1 MARIATYPNDENIV
15 SADKWIGSDSQNNN
29 QTKNFTA
36 GDVANFINKK
46 ASQSQL
52 LRYTYQSDGVLKPAT
67 ISFDPY
73 GADVVQFSGI
83 NSFVLSKF
91 DSYSNESTP
100 PIDVS
105 SLYNTPFKTSNIL
118 LTQCNDMSQFAIFQ
132 WDNEAK
138 DPNNNNF
145 YDITLTFKAGNGSLK
160 KNEDYFISLL
170 TYNATAAADKNFVF
184 TQSNA
189 ASTWVVTH
197 NLNKYPSVSVVD
209 SANTTVYGEVDYNSL
224 NQVTIT
230 FKSAFAGKAF
240 FN

>member
-1 MARIATYPNDENIV
+1 MARIATYPNDVNIV
-15 SADKWIGSDSQNNN
+15 AADKWIGSDSQNNF

-36 GDVANFINKK
+36 GDVANFINIK

-52 LRYTYQSDGVLKPAT
+52 LRYTYQTEGTLKPAS

-73 GADVVQFSGI
+73 GADVVQFSTI
-83 NSFVLSKF
+83 NAFVLSKF
-91 DSYSNESTP
+91 DAYSNEATP

-105 SLYNTPFKTSNIL
+105 GLYNAPFKTSNIL
-118 LTQCNDMSQFAIFQ
+118 MTQCNDMSQWAIFQ

-138 DPNNNNF
+138 DPSNNNF
-145 YDITLTFKAGNGSLK
+145 YDITLTFKSGNGSLK

-170 TYNATAAADKNFVF
+170 TYNATAASDKNFVF
-184 TQSNA
+184 TQTTA

-209 SANTTVYGEVDYNSL
+209 SANTTVYGEVAYNSL

-230 FKSAFAGKAF
+230 FKSAFTGKAF

>member
-1 MARIATYPNDENIV
+1 
-15 SADKWIGSDSQNNN
+15 
-29 QTKNFTA
+29 
-36 GDVANFINKK
+36 
-46 ASQSQL
+46 
-52 LRYTYQSDGVLKPAT
+52 
-67 ISFDPY
+67 
-73 GADVVQFSGI
+73 
-83 NSFVLSKF
+83 
-91 DSYSNESTP
+91 
-100 PIDVS
+100 
-105 SLYNTPFKTSNIL
+105 
-118 LTQCNDMSQFAIFQ
+118 MSQFAIFQ

-184 TQSNA
+184 TQSTA

>member
-1 MARIATYPNDENIV
+1 MARIATYPNDVNIV
-15 SADKWIGSDSQNNN
+15 SADKWIGSDSQNSF

-36 GDVANFINKK
+36 GDVADFIN
-46 ASQSQL
+46 ARAGQNQL
-52 LRYTYQSDGVLKPAT
+52 LRYTYQNQGVLKAAT
-67 ISFDPY
+67 ISFDPF

-83 NSFVLSKF
+83 NTFVLSKF
-91 DSYSNESTP
+91 DSYSNQSTP
-100 PIDVS
+100 PIDIS
-105 SLYNTPFKTSNIL
+105 ALYNSPFKTSTIL
-118 LTQCNDMSQFAIFQ
+118 LTQCDDISQWAIFQ

-138 DPNNNNF
+138 DPSNNDF

-170 TYNATAAADKNFVF
+170 QYNATAAADKNFVF
-184 TQSNA
+184 TQNTP

-209 SANTTVYGEVDYNSL
+209 SGNTTVYGEVDYNSL

-230 FKSAFAGKAF
+230 FKSAFSGKAF